1 MSIVSG
7 ALITKAADFGV
18 KVCMKLYLRWH
29 KGASHERAERYR
41 KELKET
47 DNDQSNPDSVDSGR

>member
-1 MSIVSG
+1 MSVVSA
-7 ALITKAADFGV
+7 ALITKATDFGV

-41 KELKET
+41 KELKEM
-47 DNDQSNPDSVDSGR
+47 DDEKANSLRVDSGR